1 MPTPNLPQ
9 GFDPLDPD
17 ICVRGLPVGEL
28 AELRRAAPV
37 WWCEQR
43 IGKGGFNDG
52 GYWVVTKLKDVKEVS
67 RRNDIY
73 SSWENTAI
81 PQFPDDMA
89 REDIDLQRFVMLN
102 MDGEHHDRLRRII
115 SRGFTPRAINRLRDE
130 LDHRAQ
136 NIAKAAAAQGGGDF
150 VEQVACELPLQAIA
164 DLLGV
169 PQDDREKLF
178 RWSNEMTGNDDSE
191 FDVDPKQSSMEV
203 LAYAMQ
209 MAEVKAKEPGEDI
222 VTALINAD
230 IDGEKLSDDEFG
242 FFVMML
248 AVAGNETTR
257 NSITH
262 GMIAFANNP
271 EQWELYKKERPETAA
286 DEIVRWATPV
296 TAFQRTALV
305 DTELGGANIPGSFGI
320 TNFGLSTFDD
330 TDGDGIPD
338 VRTPNVSQGVTA
350 GILSGDNFNLPI
362 LISALAGR
370 RDSNVLNIP
379 SVLVNNNGSAKVVSK
394 DEQPTTQVTAT
405 GVNGGTQENFRDY
418 VSAGIT
424 MQISPTI
431 SASRYLRLKVSLE
444 VSVFQGAV
452 NGAIPPPKVT
462 RTIDTTVNVPDGDTM
477 VIGGIVTDNKTRD
490 ESKVPILGDIPILG
504 HLFGKNADTSTR
516 TTLYFFVTPHILR
529 DKDFADLAEVSYQKK
544 LDAADTIGVDR
555 IRVIDPKFGQSKEEM
570 DLRGFEV
577 PLYKS
582 PARGEVDS
590 NAVGMDPARARELIR
605 EARAKEEA
613 AKKQTEPAGGGN

>member
-17 ICVRGLPVGEL
+17 ICVHGLPVAEL
-28 AELRRAAPV
+28 AELRRVAPV

-73 SSWENTAI
+73 SSWENTSI

-89 REDIDLQRFVMLN
+89 RADIDLQRFVMLN

-130 LDHRAQ
+130 LDQRAQ
-136 NIAKAAAAQGGGDF
+136 KIAKAAAAQGGGDF

-178 RWSNEMTGNDDSE
+178 RWSNEMTGNEDSE

-203 LAYAMQ
+203 LAYSMQ
-209 MAEVKAKEPGEDI
+209 MAELKAKEPGDDI

-230 IDGEKLSDDEFG
+230 FDGEKLSDDEFG

-271 EQWELYKKERPETAA
+271 DQWELYKKERPETAA

-296 TAFQRTALV
+296 TAFQRTALE
-305 DTELGGANIPGSFGI
+305 DTELGGASIKKGQRVVMFYRSANFDEEAFNDPESFNILRSPNPHVGFG
-320 TNFGLSTFDD
+320 G
-330 TDGDGIPD
+330 
-338 VRTPNVSQGVTA
+338 
-350 GILSGDNFNLPI
+350 
-362 LISALAGR
+362 
-370 RDSNVLNIP
+370 
-379 SVLVNNNGSAKVVSK
+379 
-394 DEQPTTQVTAT
+394 T
-405 GVNGGTQENFRDY
+405 GVHFCVGANLAR
-418 VSAGIT
+418 
-424 MQISPTI
+424 MTI
-431 SASRYLRLKVSLE
+431 NLI
-444 VSVFQGAV
+444 F
-452 NGAIPPPKVT
+452 
-462 RTIDTTVNVPDGDTM
+462 
-477 VIGGIVTDNKTRD
+477 
-490 ESKVPILGDIPILG
+490 
-504 HLFGKNADTSTR
+504 
-516 TTLYFFVTPHILR
+516 
-529 DKDFADLAEVSYQKK
+529 
-544 LDAADTIGVDR
+544 
-555 IRVIDPKFGQSKEEM
+555 
-570 DLRGFEV
+570 
-577 PLYKS
+577 
-582 PARGEVDS
+582 
-590 NAVGMDPARARELIR
+590 NAVADHMPDLTSVGEPERLRSGWLNGIKHWQVDYTGA
-605 EARAKEEA
+605 A
-613 AKKQTEPAGGGN
+613 AK